1 MKSRQLV
8 EDCCF
13 EENLL
18 GDADTPVGTIHS
30 CYDTATAVACSNR
43 FSSMRYNLLQVECG
57 LWVPVDFR
65 TIGHLIPDC
74 TKHYRRSSRTY
85 LERTAM
91 GAVGDCTV
99 LILRDFGCCVSHS
112 SVLIVRPLSMAAT
125 SRWLIDVSFCRAI
138 FFV

>member
-65 TIGHLIPDC
+65 TIGHLIPDYKS
-74 TKHYRRSSRTY
+74 TIEGVLENVSRTY
-85 LERTAM
+85 SY
-91 GAVGDCTV
+91 
-99 LILRDFGCCVSHS
+99 GC
-112 SVLIVRPLSMAAT
+112 RG
-125 SRWLIDVSFCRAI
+125 
-138 FFV
+138 

>member
-1 MKSRQLV
+1 MIDSQVDLRH
-8 EDCCF
+8 D
-13 EENLL
+13 LL
-18 GDADTPVGTIHS
+18 
-30 CYDTATAVACSNR
+30 
-43 FSSMRYNLLQVECG
+43 RYNLLQAECG

-138 FFV
+138 FFDICLPLLVCALARVGGGLLIELGMARN

>member
-1 MKSRQLV
+1 MIDSQADLRH
-8 EDCCF
+8 D
-13 EENLL
+13 LL
-18 GDADTPVGTIHS
+18 W
-30 CYDTATAVACSNR
+30 
-43 FSSMRYNLLQVECG
+43 YNLLQVECG

-138 FFV
+138 FFLYSLPLLVCALARVGGGLLIELGMARN

>member
-1 MKSRQLV
+1 VIDSQADLRH
-8 EDCCF
+8 D
-13 EENLL
+13 LL
-18 GDADTPVGTIHS
+18 W
-30 CYDTATAVACSNR
+30 
-43 FSSMRYNLLQVECG
+43 YNLLQVECG

-138 FFV
+138 FFAHPPSLWYLPLVRYPHISGRNYIGAISLA